1 MMSVEN
7 EWLNLSETAELL
19 GVHPATIRVWA
30 DRGELPSHRTPGG
43 HRRFRRSEVENRAT
57 GQDRA
62 HLTAAQLVIQNMLGK
77 ARLELTGGEANL
89 EAWHKGL
96 DEIAKNEHRE
106 IGRRLL
112 SLVVQYIS
120 GAVDETAVLQ
130 QAQQIGQDYARMGRE
145 TSLPLVETTRAY
157 LFFREFM
164 SQSIFDMME
173 TAGPQTHTDWRRIH
187 RQLTCITNEVLL
199 ALMAAHEQHNP

>member
-1 MMSVEN
+1 MSVEN

-43 HRRFRRSEVENRAT
+43 HRRFRRSEVENRAI

-120 GAVDETAVLQ
+120 GTVDETAVLQ

>member
-1 MMSVEN
+1 MSVEN

>member
-1 MMSVEN
+1 MSVEN

-199 ALMAAHEQHNP
+199 ALMAAHEQHKP